1 MKKEYNEW
9 YWKIYRWFRWEAKHF
24 HRDVAQG
31 FRNLWKWFSVIWK
44 DRDWDDFYIFEVL
57 KHKIKNTA
65 DYTEKKQRFVG
76 WEKEVRYM
84 RICVKLIE
92 RLQDE
97 YYQAEYFD
105 YHDVNHTFVPVKGSE
120 KSFEIKSET
129 TRDDLETYISM
140 YPHAYRRLMNDEKLM
155 NYKKGNHSIAL
166 GMGIIRHRKAKKLL
180 FKILENR
187 IEHWWD

>member
-1 MKKEYNEW
+1 MKTYDNW
-9 YWKIYRWFRWEAKHF
+9 YWKVYRWFKWDAKHL
-24 HRDVAQG
+24 HRDIAQG
-31 FRNLWKWFSVIWK
+31 FKNLWKWFPVIWK

-76 WEKEVRYM
+76 WENEVRYM

-92 RLQDE
+92 KLQDE
-97 YYQAEYFD
+97 YYQHEYWEYYDIESKFTPIEGTD
-105 YHDVNHTFVPVKGSE
+105 TFEWSSTP
-120 KSFEIKSET
+120 
-129 TRDDLETYISM
+129 TRDDLKTYISM
-140 YPHAYRRLMNDEKLM
+140 YPHAYRRLMEDKILH
-155 NYKKGNHSIAL
+155 NYKNGDQSIAL

-187 IEHWWD
+187 IEYWWD

>member
-1 MKKEYNEW
+1 MNKYNQW
-9 YWKIYRWFRWEAKHF
+9 YWKLYRWFKWDTKHL
-24 HRDVAQG
+24 HRDIAQG
-31 FRNLWKWFSVIWK
+31 FRNLWKWLPVIWK

-57 KHKIKNTA
+57 KYKIKNTA

-97 YYQAEYFD
+97 HYQSEYFN
-105 YHDVNHTFVPVKGSE
+105 YFEENHTFEPIDFNQKL
-120 KSFEIKSET
+120 FEIKSET
-129 TRDDLETYISM
+129 VRDDLETYISM
-140 YPHAYRRLMNDEKLM
+140 YPHAHRRLINDDVLT
-155 NYKKGNHSIAL
+155 NYKKGNSSIAL
-166 GMGIIRHRKAKKLL
+166 GMGIIRHRKAKNLL

-187 IEHWWD
+187 IEYWWD